1 MKDKLE
7 QLALGLS
14 ANNVGAAFGVSGS
27 GPSFKL
33 ISHLL
38 DNGVPYYPLSHEA
51 SAAIAAGAY
60 TFLSGK
66 TGVAITIKG
75 PGFANMVPGLAAN
88 YMERYG
94 AICLSEDYDDAVSTK
109 KMHKR
114 LNQFSVVSAVT
125 GGMASLLH
133 LDELTTFLAAEPGNE
148 MPKYFAI
155 SNTQLPAGLPEV
167 EEHDAEVAD
176 TYLDIVLD
184 KIAHAERP
192 VLIVGSLIKRLGIDI
207 SHLNLPVFTT
217 AQAKGTLD
225 EAAANACGIYTGV
238 GKALVAETCI
248 LKASDCVVTI
258 GVRNFEI
265 LGTDVK
271 NQSINFDIIHP
282 CFTDNDT
289 AVNIDQIKKIIT
301 VLAAPINWA
310 ADKITEN
317 RKELAAYTN
326 SYQWMPGNAFD
337 VINKL
342 EYDHTIVLDTGTFCT
357 IGEHVW
363 ACKAG
368 RNFIGSSN
376 GRNLGLSIPT
386 TIGACMAL
394 PGQPVFCAVGDGG
407 IRYYAADIRTI
418 AERQLPVCILFMS
431 DGRYGSIISNLAN
444 FKTNDTITTPMG
456 NSWVNVVA
464 AMGIA
469 SQQVTSTEGFKT
481 QIDAWDKKTPLFL
494 QCEFDPETYL
504 SVTLDLRG

>member
-1 MKDKLE
+1 MTDKLE
-7 QLALGLS
+7 QLAKGLAAS
-14 ANNVGAAFGVSGS
+14 NVGAAFGVSGS

-33 ISHLL
+33 INHLL

-60 TFLSGK
+60 TFLSNKKGI
-66 TGVAITIKG
+66 AITIKG

-94 AICLSEDYDDAVSTK
+94 AICISEDYDDAVSTK

-114 LNQFSVVSAVT
+114 LNQFSMVSAVT

-133 LDELTTFLAAEPGNE
+133 LDGLSAFLQNVPGNE

-155 SNTQLPAGLPEV
+155 SNTQLPEDLAQA
-167 EEHDAEVAD
+167 EENDAEVAD
-176 TYLDIVLD
+176 TYLDIVLE

-217 AQAKGTLD
+217 AQAKGTID
-225 EAAANACGIYTGV
+225 EAAPNACGIYTGV
-238 GKALVAETCI
+238 GKELVAETTI
-248 LKASDCVVTI
+248 LKESDCVITI
-258 GVRNFEI
+258 GLRNFEI
-265 LGTDVK
+265 LGVDDKKGFT
-271 NQSINFDIIHP
+271 NFDTLHP
-282 CFTDNDT
+282 CFTDDDT

-301 VLAAPINWA
+301 VLAKPANWA
-310 ADKITEN
+310 TKQITEN
-317 RKELAAYTN
+317 RKGLIAYTN
-326 SYQWMPGNAFD
+326 RYQWMPGNAFD

-342 EYDHTIVLDTGTFCT
+342 TYNHTMVLDTGTFCT
-357 IGEHVW
+357 IGEHIW
-363 ACKAG
+363 ECKAG

-394 PGQPVFCAVGDGG
+394 LGQPVFCAVGDGG

-456 NSWVNVVA
+456 NNWLQVVQ

-469 SQQVTSTEGFKT
+469 SHQITSTEAFKS
-481 QIDAWDKKTPLFL
+481 QIDLWDKKTPLFL

-504 SVTLDLRG
+504 SVTLDMRG